1 MNGRALA
8 MALFGLWMSG
18 SAEAANPSGM
28 IVYQTDFGLR
38 DSAVA
43 EMKGVAKIV
52 DRKLE
57 LFDNTH
63 EIPAFDIWTG
73 AFHLSHVVPYWPKGT
88 VFVSVVDPGV
98 GTERGAVVAELKSGH
113 FYVGPDNGSLTL
125 VAEQIGIQALRSID
139 TKKNRLPGSEHS
151 HTFHGRDIFSYV
163 AARLASGQ
171 VAFEDLGPA
180 IEGDVVRIPYQHAEV
195 KDGAA
200 LGIIPMLDVN
210 YGNVW
215 TNIGRGVFDKLG
227 IAKNDAVRVQIL
239 EGDRKVHDSVMPYVD
254 TFGDVRE
261 GDPLLYVNSVDEMAL
276 AINYGNFAEA
286 NKVGTGP
293 TWKIIL
299 SRP

>member
-1 MNGRALA
+1 MARFVVVAL
-8 MALFGLWMSG
+8 LWLSLA
-18 SAEAANPSGM
+18 SAQAADPSGM

-43 EMKGVAKIV
+43 EMKGVAKQV

-63 EIPAFDIWTG
+63 EIPPFDIWTA
-73 AFHLSHVVPYWPKGT
+73 AFHLAHLVPYWPQGT

-98 GTERGAVVAELKSGH
+98 GTERGAVVAKLKSGH

-125 VAEQIGIQALRSID
+125 VAEQIGIEAVHAID
-139 TKKNRLPGSEHS
+139 YKKHRLPGSENS

-171 VAFEDLGPA
+171 VPAEGFGPVL
-180 IEGDVVRIPYQHAEV
+180 EGDVVRIPYQHAEI
-195 KDGAA
+195 KDGTA
-200 LGIIPMLDVN
+200 LGVIPILDIN

-215 TNIGRGVFDKLG
+215 TNIGRTTFEKLG
-227 IAKNDAVRVQIL
+227 IAKKEPVRVQIFDG
-239 EGDRKVHDSVMPYVD
+239 ETKVHDSVMPYVD
-254 TFGDVRE
+254 TFGDVPE
-261 GDPLLYVNSVDEMAL
+261 GDPLVYVNSVDEMAL
-276 AINYGNFAEA
+276 AINYGNFAESH
-286 NKVGTGP
+286 KVSSGP
-293 TWKIIL
+293 TWRVIL